1 MSSKANA
8 LQRYTWEGRNKRGI
22 KVNGEMVAVSPA
34 IIQAELKR
42 QNIDPLKI
50 RKKSKSLFSNEKKI
64 TTLDIVIFTRHLA
77 TLITAG
83 MPLVQ
88 SLDIIGKGNEK
99 QKFQTLIIGVKNDV
113 ASGKNFAD
121 SLQKHPEQFNRLF
134 CSLVRS
140 AELSGTLD
148 TMLVR
153 IADYLEKSESL
164 KKKVKKALT
173 YPGAIIAISLIVSSI
188 LLVFIVPQFETLFSS
203 FGAEL
208 PAFTRLVLNLSE
220 SLQNYWWL
228 YAIVLIGGSYGFIIT
243 RKRSQKFRAMVDRFI
258 LKLSVFGKLLE
269 KSIVARVTRTLST
282 NLAAGIPLIDA
293 LDSVADIANNSVY
306 RNALIQIRED
316 VKTGQTMHTAMLT
329 THLFPHM
336 VIQMV
341 AVGEESGSLESMLDK
356 IACFYEEDVDNMV
369 SNLSSLLEP
378 LIMVILGV
386 LVGGFVLAMYLPI
399 FQLGSIF

>member
-1 MSSKANA
+1 MSNKANA

-22 KVNGEMVAVSPA
+22 KVNGEMVAVSPS

-50 RKKSKSLFSNEKKI
+50 RKKSKPLFSNEKKI

-88 SLDIIGKGNEK
+88 SLDIIGRGNEK
-99 QKFQTLIIGVKNDV
+99 PKLQNLIINIKNDV

-148 TMLVR
+148 TMLLR

-173 YPGAIIAISLIVSSI
+173 YPAAIVTIALIVSTV

-208 PAFTRLVLNLSE
+208 PAFTRLVLKLSAT
-220 SLQNYWWL
+220 LQNYWWL
-228 YAIVLIGGSYGFIIT
+228 YAIVLIGSSYSFIIT
-243 RKRSQKFRAMVDRFI
+243 RKRSKKFRALIDRFV
-258 LKLSVFGKLLE
+258 LKLAIFGKLLE

-293 LDSVADIANNSVY
+293 LDSVADISNNDVY

-341 AVGEESGSLESMLDK
+341 AVGEESGSLEDMLDK
-356 IACFYEEDVDNMV
+356 IASFYEEDVDHMV

-386 LVGGFVLAMYLPI
+386 LVGGFVLAMYMPI
-399 FQLGSIF
+399 FKLGSIF